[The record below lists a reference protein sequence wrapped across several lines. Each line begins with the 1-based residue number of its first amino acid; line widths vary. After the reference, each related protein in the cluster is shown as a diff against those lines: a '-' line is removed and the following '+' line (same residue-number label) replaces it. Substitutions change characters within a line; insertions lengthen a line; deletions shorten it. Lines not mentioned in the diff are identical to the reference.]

1 MKWPAAGRHE
11 QRSHHQDTKDT
22 KDTKKGERAKQF
34 SCGDFFALFAPL
46 R

>member
-1 MKWPAAGRHE
+1 MKWPSAGRHE

-22 KDTKKGERAKQF
+22 KDTKKSETKQL